1 MSLITP
7 DFGLLVWMTLIF
19 GIVFFVLAKWG
30 FPMIT
35 GSVEKRAQRIGDS
48 IKAAKEA
55 EEKLRNLAEE
65 QSRMIE
71 ETRQEQSRI
80 LKEAA
85 ASRDNSV
92 EQAKVQAREE
102 ASRILDQARTQI
114 AAEKESALRD
124 VRKEVALLSVSVA
137 EMGLP
142 VLSTRLPD
150 SKKFRRDLSEERKS
164 VFRSTI
170 FPMDASLLKGSGIR
184 EFSEEISRIIRPQ

>member
-35 GSVEKRAQRIGDS
+35 GSVEKRAARIGDS

-85 ASRDNSV
+85 ASRDSIV

-137 EMGLP
+137 E
-142 VLSTRLPD
+142 
-150 SKKFRRDLSEERKS
+150 K
-164 VFRSTI
+164 
-170 FPMDASLLKGSGIR
+170 LLKKSLSDADGQSALVDR
-184 EFSEEISRIIRPQ
+184 LVDEVSSSKDLKN

>member
-35 GSVEKRAQRIGDS
+35 GSVEKRAQRINDS

-85 ASRDNSV
+85 ASRDNIV

-137 EMGLP
+137 EKVLKKSLSDVDAQSGL
-142 VLSTRLPD
+142 VDRLVD
-150 SKKFRRDLSEERKS
+150 EVSSSKDLKN
-164 VFRSTI
+164 
-170 FPMDASLLKGSGIR
+170 
-184 EFSEEISRIIRPQ
+184 

>member
-35 GSVEKRAQRIGDS
+35 GSVEKRAARIGDS

-80 LKEAA
+80 LKEAV
-85 ASRDNSV
+85 ASRDSIV

-137 EMGLP
+137 EK
-142 VLSTRLPD
+142 VLKESLSDADGQSALVDRLVD
-150 SKKFRRDLSEERKS
+150 EVSSSKDLKN
-164 VFRSTI
+164 
-170 FPMDASLLKGSGIR
+170 
-184 EFSEEISRIIRPQ
+184 

>member
-35 GSVEKRAQRIGDS
+35 GSVEKRAQRINDS

-85 ASRDNSV
+85 ASRDNIV

-124 VRKEVALLSVSVA
+124 VRKEIALLSVSVA
-137 EMGLP
+137 EK
-142 VLSTRLPD
+142 VLKKSLSDADGQSALVDRLVD
-150 SKKFRRDLSEERKS
+150 EVSSSKDLKN
-164 VFRSTI
+164 
-170 FPMDASLLKGSGIR
+170 
-184 EFSEEISRIIRPQ
+184 

>member
-19 GIVFFVLAKWG
+19 GVVFFVLAKWG

-35 GSVEKRAQRIGDS
+35 GSVEKRAARINDS

-55 EEKLRNLAEE
+55 EAKLRGLAEE

-85 ASRDNSV
+85 ASRDTIV
-92 EQAKVQAREE
+92 EQAKVQARDE
-102 ASRILDQARTQI
+102 ASRILAQARTQI

-124 VRKEVALLSVSVA
+124 VRREVALLSVSVA
-137 EMGLP
+137 EK
-142 VLSTRLPD
+142 VLKQNLSDADGQTALVDRLVEEVSS
-150 SKKFRRDLSEERKS
+150 SKDLKN
-164 VFRSTI
+164 
-170 FPMDASLLKGSGIR
+170 
-184 EFSEEISRIIRPQ
+184 

>member
-1 MSLITP
+1 
-7 DFGLLVWMTLIF
+7 MTLIF

-35 GSVEKRAQRIGDS
+35 GSVEKRAQRINDS

-85 ASRDNSV
+85 ASRDSIV

-137 EMGLP
+137 EK
-142 VLSTRLPD
+142 VLKKSLSDADGQSALVDRLVD
-150 SKKFRRDLSEERKS
+150 EVSSSKDLKN
-164 VFRSTI
+164 
-170 FPMDASLLKGSGIR
+170 
-184 EFSEEISRIIRPQ
+184 

>member
-35 GSVEKRAQRIGDS
+35 GSVEKRAQRINDS

-85 ASRDNSV
+85 ASRDNIV

-137 EMGLP
+137 EK
-142 VLSTRLPD
+142 VLKKSLSDADGQSALVDRLVD
-150 SKKFRRDLSEERKS
+150 EVSSSKDLKN
-164 VFRSTI
+164 
-170 FPMDASLLKGSGIR
+170 
-184 EFSEEISRIIRPQ
+184 

>member
-35 GSVEKRAQRIGDS
+35 GSVEKRAARIGDS

-85 ASRDNSV
+85 ASRDNIV

-137 EMGLP
+137 EK
-142 VLSTRLPD
+142 VLKKSLSDADGQSALVDRLVD
-150 SKKFRRDLSEERKS
+150 EVSSSKDLKN
-164 VFRSTI
+164 
-170 FPMDASLLKGSGIR
+170 
-184 EFSEEISRIIRPQ
+184 

>member
-35 GSVEKRAQRIGDS
+35 GSVEKRAQRINDS

-71 ETRQEQSRI
+71 EARQEQSRI

-85 ASRDNSV
+85 ASRDNIV

-137 EMGLP
+137 EK
-142 VLSTRLPD
+142 VLKKSLSDADGQSALVDRLVD
-150 SKKFRRDLSEERKS
+150 EVSSSKDLKN
-164 VFRSTI
+164 
-170 FPMDASLLKGSGIR
+170 
-184 EFSEEISRIIRPQ
+184 

>member
-35 GSVEKRAQRIGDS
+35 GSVEKRAARIGDS

-85 ASRDNSV
+85 ASRDSIV

-137 EMGLP
+137 EK
-142 VLSTRLPD
+142 VLKKSLSDADGQFALVDRLVD
-150 SKKFRRDLSEERKS
+150 EVSSSKDLKN
-164 VFRSTI
+164 
-170 FPMDASLLKGSGIR
+170 
-184 EFSEEISRIIRPQ
+184 

>member
-35 GSVEKRAQRIGDS
+35 GSVEKRAARINDS

-85 ASRDNSV
+85 ASRDSIV

-137 EMGLP
+137 EK
-142 VLSTRLPD
+142 VL
-150 SKKFRRDLSEERKS
+150 K
-164 VFRSTI
+164 
-170 FPMDASLLKGSGIR
+170 ASLSDGDEQSALVDRLVDEVSSSKDLKN
-184 EFSEEISRIIRPQ
+184 

>member
-1 MSLITP
+1 
-7 DFGLLVWMTLIF
+7 MTLIF

-35 GSVEKRAQRIGDS
+35 GSVEKRAQRINDS

-85 ASRDNSV
+85 ASRDNIV

-137 EMGLP
+137 EK
-142 VLSTRLPD
+142 VLKKSLSDADGQSALVDRLVD
-150 SKKFRRDLSEERKS
+150 EVSSSKDLKN
-164 VFRSTI
+164 
-170 FPMDASLLKGSGIR
+170 
-184 EFSEEISRIIRPQ
+184 

>member
-35 GSVEKRAQRIGDS
+35 GSVEKRAQRKGES

-85 ASRDNSV
+85 ASRDNIV

-137 EMGLP
+137 EK
-142 VLSTRLPD
+142 VL
-150 SKKFRRDLSEERKS
+150 K
-164 VFRSTI
+164 
-170 FPMDASLLKGSGIR
+170 ASLSDGAEQSALVDRLVDEVSSSKDLKN
-184 EFSEEISRIIRPQ
+184 

>member
-19 GIVFFVLAKWG
+19 GIVFFVLARWG

-35 GSVEKRAQRIGDS
+35 GSVEKRAARIGDS

-85 ASRDNSV
+85 ASRDSIV

-124 VRKEVALLSVSVA
+124 VRKEIALLSVSVA
-137 EMGLP
+137 EK
-142 VLSTRLPD
+142 VLKKSLSDADGQSALVDRLVD
-150 SKKFRRDLSEERKS
+150 EVSSSKDLKN
-164 VFRSTI
+164 
-170 FPMDASLLKGSGIR
+170 
-184 EFSEEISRIIRPQ
+184 

>member
-7 DFGLLVWMTLIF
+7 DFGLLLWMTLIF

-35 GSVEKRAQRIGDS
+35 GSVEKRAARIGDS

-85 ASRDNSV
+85 ASRDSIV

-124 VRKEVALLSVSVA
+124 VRKEIALLSVSVA
-137 EMGLP
+137 EK
-142 VLSTRLPD
+142 VLKKSLSDADGQSALVDRLVD
-150 SKKFRRDLSEERKS
+150 EVSSSKDLKN
-164 VFRSTI
+164 
-170 FPMDASLLKGSGIR
+170 
-184 EFSEEISRIIRPQ
+184 

>member
-7 DFGLLVWMTLIF
+7 DFGLIVWMTLIF

-35 GSVEKRAQRIGDS
+35 GSVEKRATRINDS

-71 ETRQEQSRI
+71 EARQEQSRI

-85 ASRDNSV
+85 ASRDSIV
-92 EQAKVQAREE
+92 EQAKEQARDE
-102 ASRILDQARTQI
+102 AARILEQARTQI

-124 VRKEVALLSVSVA
+124 VRKEVALLSVGIA
-137 EMGLP
+137 GK
-142 VLSTRLPD
+142 VLKKTLSDSGEQADLARRLVD
-150 SKKFRRDLSEERKS
+150 EVSSSKDLKN
-164 VFRSTI
+164 
-170 FPMDASLLKGSGIR
+170 
-184 EFSEEISRIIRPQ
+184 

>member
-35 GSVEKRAQRIGDS
+35 GSVEKRAQRINDS

-71 ETRQEQSRI
+71 EARQEQSRI

-85 ASRDNSV
+85 ASRDNIV

-137 EMGLP
+137 EK
-142 VLSTRLPD
+142 VL
-150 SKKFRRDLSEERKS
+150 K
-164 VFRSTI
+164 
-170 FPMDASLLKGSGIR
+170 ASLSDGAEQSALVDRLVDEVSSSKDLKN
-184 EFSEEISRIIRPQ
+184 

>member
-35 GSVEKRAQRIGDS
+35 GSVEKRAQRINDS

-85 ASRDNSV
+85 ASRDNIV

-124 VRKEVALLSVSVA
+124 VRKDVAMVAVSVA
-137 EMGLP
+137 EK
-142 VLSTRLPD
+142 VLKKSLSDADGQSALVDRLVD
-150 SKKFRRDLSEERKS
+150 EVSSSKDLKN
-164 VFRSTI
+164 
-170 FPMDASLLKGSGIR
+170 
-184 EFSEEISRIIRPQ
+184 

>member
-35 GSVEKRAQRIGDS
+35 GSVEKRAQRIGES

-55 EEKLRNLAEE
+55 EERLRNLAEE

-85 ASRDNSV
+85 ASRDNIV

-102 ASRILDQARTQI
+102 ASAFWIRLARRSPPRRR
-114 AAEKESALRD
+114 ALCGMSA
-124 VRKEVALLSVSVA
+124 
-137 EMGLP
+137 
-142 VLSTRLPD
+142 
-150 SKKFRRDLSEERKS
+150 RRSHC
-164 VFRSTI
+164 
-170 FPMDASLLKGSGIR
+170 FPSASPR
-184 EFSEEISRIIRPQ
+184 RC

>member
-1 MSLITP
+1 
-7 DFGLLVWMTLIF
+7 MTLIF

-35 GSVEKRAQRIGDS
+35 GSVEKRAARIGDS

-85 ASRDNSV
+85 ASRDSIV

-124 VRKEVALLSVSVA
+124 VHKEVALLSVSVA
-137 EMGLP
+137 EK
-142 VLSTRLPD
+142 VLKKSLSDADGQSALVDRLVD
-150 SKKFRRDLSEERKS
+150 EVSSSKDLKN
-164 VFRSTI
+164 
-170 FPMDASLLKGSGIR
+170 
-184 EFSEEISRIIRPQ
+184 

>member
-35 GSVEKRAQRIGDS
+35 GSVEKRAQRINDS

-85 ASRDNSV
+85 ASRDNIV

-137 EMGLP
+137 EK
-142 VLSTRLPD
+142 VLKTSLSDGSEQSALVDRLVD
-150 SKKFRRDLSEERKS
+150 EVSSSKDLKN
-164 VFRSTI
+164 
-170 FPMDASLLKGSGIR
+170 
-184 EFSEEISRIIRPQ
+184 

>member
-35 GSVEKRAQRIGDS
+35 GSVEKRAARIGDS

-85 ASRDNSV
+85 ASRDSLV

-137 EMGLP
+137 EK
-142 VLSTRLPD
+142 VLKKSLSDADGQSALVDRLVD
-150 SKKFRRDLSEERKS
+150 EVSSSKDLKN
-164 VFRSTI
+164 
-170 FPMDASLLKGSGIR
+170 
-184 EFSEEISRIIRPQ
+184 

>member
-35 GSVEKRAQRIGDS
+35 GSVEKRAARINDS

-85 ASRDNSV
+85 ASRDSIV

-137 EMGLP
+137 EK
-142 VLSTRLPD
+142 VLKTSLSDGSEQSALVDRLVD
-150 SKKFRRDLSEERKS
+150 EVSSSKDLKN
-164 VFRSTI
+164 
-170 FPMDASLLKGSGIR
+170 
-184 EFSEEISRIIRPQ
+184 

>member
-1 MSLITP
+1 
-7 DFGLLVWMTLIF
+7 MTLIF

-35 GSVEKRAQRIGDS
+35 GSVEKRAARIGDS

-85 ASRDNSV
+85 ASRDSIV

-137 EMGLP
+137 EK
-142 VLSTRLPD
+142 VLKKSLSDADGQSALVDRLVD
-150 SKKFRRDLSEERKS
+150 EASSSKDLKN
-164 VFRSTI
+164 
-170 FPMDASLLKGSGIR
+170 
-184 EFSEEISRIIRPQ
+184 

>member
-35 GSVEKRAQRIGDS
+35 GSVEKRATRINDS

-85 ASRDNSV
+85 ASRDNII

-137 EMGLP
+137 EK
-142 VLSTRLPD
+142 VLKKSLSDADGQSALVDRLVD
-150 SKKFRRDLSEERKS
+150 EVSSSKDLKN
-164 VFRSTI
+164 
-170 FPMDASLLKGSGIR
+170 
-184 EFSEEISRIIRPQ
+184 